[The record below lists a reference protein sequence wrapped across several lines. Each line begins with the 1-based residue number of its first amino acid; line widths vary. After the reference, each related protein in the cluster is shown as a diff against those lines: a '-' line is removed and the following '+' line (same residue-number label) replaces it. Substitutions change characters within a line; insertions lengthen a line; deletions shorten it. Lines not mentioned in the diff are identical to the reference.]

1 MTFITDPPLAP
12 GDLPYPQTEEEI
24 RARAYRVSLVNRA
37 RATAARGAVLRGNPH
52 AAAQNRLDWR
62 PLVDYFAER
71 NDREE

>member
-1 MTFITDPPLAP
+1 MTFTTDPPFAP

-24 RARAYRVSLVNRA
+24 RARAYRVSLINRA

-62 PLVDYFAER
+62 PIRDAIAEQ
-71 NDREE
+71 EP